1 MKADRQDKWFS
12 SLSADA
18 MVLDAAVTTLRKRFA
33 DIQRQLAAGSQ
44 SLSHPETLHQLR
56 VALRRAESAVDV
68 YGDVIPRRR
77 GTEIRKLLRRFRRAT
92 NEARDLDTIGDRLAQ
107 LEPASAA
114 AITTAV
120 NRRLEDIRP
129 QIADARQELRH
140 NELFDRRVRS
150 LLKKIRKPG
159 KRRREIAASR
169 LGDWALSR
177 IRPLADSFFHAIPHD
192 WHDAEATHRFRIAGK
207 RLRYA
212 MEVLSSALPSSYRE
226 SLYPLLESLQER
238 LGELNDLAVARVR
251 IGEWFERSHQPLDA
265 VESAGLQGELAARHD
280 ERLQEFAVWS
290 VEPLQTLAM
299 GLAPTL
305 DMGLAPT
312 LDMGLAPTLDM
323 GLAPPTESTPSQP
336 AEPSSDANAVPT
348 ADLVD

>member
-140 NELFDRRVRS
+140 NDLFDRRVRS

-159 KRRREIAASR
+159 KRRREVAASR
-169 LGDWALSR
+169 LGDFALSR
-177 IRPLADSFFHAIPHD
+177 IRPLADSFFLAIPHD

-212 MEVLSSALPSSYRE
+212 MEVLSSALPSAYRE

-238 LGELNDLAVARVR
+238 LGELNDFAVARVR
-251 IGEWFERSHQPLDA
+251 IGEWFDRAPQPIDES
-265 VESAGLQGELAARHD
+265 ESAILQQKLSARHE
-280 ERLQEFAVWS
+280 ERLQEFAAWS
-290 VEPLQTLAM
+290 TDPLQTLA
-299 GLAPTL
+299 A
-305 DMGLAPT
+305 
-312 LDMGLAPTLDM
+312 
-323 GLAPPTESTPSQP
+323 GLAPPTESTPSQTV
-336 AEPSSDANAVPT
+336 EPSSDANAVPT

>member
-12 SLSADA
+12 SLSADV

-33 DIQRQLAAGSQ
+33 DIQRQLAAGSK
-44 SLSHPETLHQLR
+44 SLAHPETLHQLR
-56 VALRRAESAVDV
+56 VALRRAESALNV

-77 GTEIRKLLRRFRRAT
+77 GVEIRKLLRRFRRAT
-92 NEARDLDTIGDRLAQ
+92 NEARDLDTIGVRLAQ

-140 NELFDRRVRS
+140 DDLFDRRVRS
-150 LLKKIRKPG
+150 LLKKTRKPG
-159 KRRREIAASR
+159 KRRREVAASR

-177 IRPLADSFFHAIPHD
+177 IRPLADSFLLAIPHD

-212 MEVLSSALPSSYRE
+212 MEVLSTALPSAYRE

-251 IGEWFERSHQPLDA
+251 IGEWFDRSPQPLDES
-265 VESAGLQGELAARHD
+265 ESAVLRQKLSDRHE

-290 VEPLQTLAM
+290 ADPLQTLA
-299 GLAPTL
+299 A
-305 DMGLAPT
+305 A
-312 LDMGLAPTLDM
+312 
-323 GLAPPTESTPSQP
+323 LAPPTEWSPSQP
-336 AEPSSDANAVPT
+336 AEPSTDASADANEVPT
-348 ADLVD
+348 ADRAE

>member
-1 MKADRQDKWFS
+1 
-12 SLSADA
+12 

-33 DIQRQLAAGSQ
+33 DIQRQLAAGSK

-56 VALRRAESAVDV
+56 VALRRAESALNV

-140 NELFDRRVRS
+140 NDLFDRRVRS

-159 KRRREIAASR
+159 KRRREVAASR
-169 LGDWALSR
+169 LGDFALSR
-177 IRPLADSFFHAIPHD
+177 IRPLADSFFLAIPHD

-212 MEVLSSALPSSYRE
+212 MEVLSSALPSAYRE

-251 IGEWFERSHQPLDA
+251 IGEWFDRSPQPLDES
-265 VESAGLQGELAARHD
+265 ESAVLQQKLSARHE
-280 ERLQEFAVWS
+280 ERLQEFAAWS
-290 VEPLQTLAM
+290 ADPLQTLA
-299 GLAPTL
+299 A
-305 DMGLAPT
+305 
-312 LDMGLAPTLDM
+312 
-323 GLAPPTESTPSQP
+323 GLAPPTESPPSQP
-336 AEPSSDANAVPT
+336 AEPSTDANADANEVPT
-348 ADLVD
+348 ADLAE

>member
-1 MKADRQDKWFS
+1 
-12 SLSADA
+12 
-18 MVLDAAVTTLRKRFA
+18 
-33 DIQRQLAAGSQ
+33 
-44 SLSHPETLHQLR
+44 
-56 VALRRAESAVDV
+56 
-68 YGDVIPRRR
+68 
-77 GTEIRKLLRRFRRAT
+77 
-92 NEARDLDTIGDRLAQ
+92 
-107 LEPASAA
+107 
-114 AITTAV
+114 
-120 NRRLEDIRP
+120 
-129 QIADARQELRH
+129 
-140 NELFDRRVRS
+140 
-150 LLKKIRKPG
+150 
-159 KRRREIAASR
+159 
-169 LGDWALSR
+169 
-177 IRPLADSFFHAIPHD
+177 
-192 WHDAEATHRFRIAGK
+192 
-207 RLRYA
+207 

-323 GLAPPTESTPSQP
+323 GLAPTLDMGLAPTLDMGLAPTLDMGLAPPTESTPSQP

>member
-159 KRRREIAASR
+159 KRRREVAASR

-177 IRPLADSFFHAIPHD
+177 IRPLADSFFLAIP
-192 WHDAEATHRFRIAGK
+192 THRFRIAGK

-212 MEVLSSALPSSYRE
+212 MEVLSSALPSAYRE

-251 IGEWFERSHQPLDA
+251 IGEWFERSPQPLDES
-265 VESAGLQGELAARHD
+265 ESAVLQQKLAARHD
-280 ERLQEFAVWS
+280 ERLQEFAAWS
-290 VEPLQTLAM
+290 AEPLQTLA
-299 GLAPTL
+299 
-305 DMGLAPT
+305 
-312 LDMGLAPTLDM
+312 MGLAPTLDM

-336 AEPSSDANAVPT
+336 AEPSADAN
-348 ADLVD
+348 

>member
-12 SLSADA
+12 SLTADA

-33 DIQRQLAAGSQ
+33 DIQHQLAAGSQ

-92 NEARDLDTIGDRLAQ
+92 NEARDLDTIGDRLAK

-114 AITTAV
+114 AIATAV

-140 NELFDRRVRS
+140 NDLFDRRVRS

-159 KRRREIAASR
+159 KRRREVAASR
-169 LGDWALSR
+169 LGDWAISR
-177 IRPLADSFFHAIPHD
+177 IRPLADSFFLAIPHD

-212 MEVLSSALPSSYRE
+212 MEVLSSALPSAYRE

-251 IGEWFERSHQPLDA
+251 IGEWFDRAPQPIDEC
-265 VESAGLQGELAARHD
+265 ESAVLREKLSARHE
-280 ERLQEFAVWS
+280 ERLQEFAAWS
-290 VEPLQTLAM
+290 TDPLQTLAAAF
-299 GLAPTL
+299 APS
-305 DMGLAPT
+305 
-312 LDMGLAPTLDM
+312 
-323 GLAPPTESTPSQP
+323 TESTPSQP
-336 AEPSSDANAVPT
+336 AEPSSDANALPT
-348 ADLVD
+348 ADLAE

>member
-1 MKADRQDKWFS
+1 
-12 SLSADA
+12 
-18 MVLDAAVTTLRKRFA
+18 MVLDAAIMTLRKRFA
-33 DIQRQLAAGSQ
+33 DIQRQLAAGSK
-44 SLSHPETLHQLR
+44 SLAHPETLHQLR
-56 VALRRAESAVDV
+56 VALRRAESALNV

-114 AITTAV
+114 AIATAV

-140 NELFDRRVRS
+140 DDLFDRRVRS
-150 LLKKIRKPG
+150 LLKKTRKPG
-159 KRRREIAASR
+159 KRRREVAASR

-177 IRPLADSFFHAIPHD
+177 IRPLADSFLLAVPHD

-212 MEVLSSALPSSYRE
+212 MEVLSSALPSAYRE

-251 IGEWFERSHQPLDA
+251 IGEWFDRSPQPLDES
-265 VESAGLQGELAARHD
+265 ESAVLRQKLSARHE
-280 ERLQEFAVWS
+280 ERLQQFAAWS
-290 VEPLQTLAM
+290 ADPLQTLA
-299 GLAPTL
+299 A
-305 DMGLAPT
+305 A
-312 LDMGLAPTLDM
+312 
-323 GLAPPTESTPSQP
+323 LAPPIESPPSQP
-336 AEPSSDANAVPT
+336 AEPSTDANADANEVPT
-348 ADLVD
+348 ADLAE